1 MCVGVAGT
9 SAACPVVA
17 GIFTIVNNARLK
29 AGKKSLGFLN
39 PFIYANSES
48 LPSHSVCMYDSVRIS
63 LTLMMDCDHEY
74 SPVLPRCV

>member
-1 MCVGVAGT
+1 MYVGVAGT

-29 AGKKSLGFLN
+29 AGKNSLGFLN

-48 LPSHSVCMYDSVRIS
+48 LPSHNVCMIAHDGLRS
-63 LTLMMDCDHEY
+63 
-74 SPVLPRCV
+74 

>member
-1 MCVGVAGT
+1 MYVGVAGT

-39 PFIYANSES
+39 PFIYANSETHP
-48 LPSHSVCMYDSVRIS
+48 LP
-63 LTLMMDCDHEY
+63 T
-74 SPVLPRCV
+74 